1 MPSAGFRWKT
11 KLLLSAFVFLLSI
24 TVFLSYFVRSFPCF
38 SPERD
43 TPAAETGVIVHVYD
57 GDTFRI
63 SFNHNERRL
72 RLLGVDSPEIGDISE
87 ERDLWARLARRFSI
101 YYLLKEQVRL
111 TYEKEKEDRYGR
123 LLAYVWI
130 RKNVLFNELIIR
142 QGLARYFETSSL
154 SSIMRE
160 RLERAQKEARQEKR
174 GLWQTEWPEP
184 IKSYQASQYPGE
196 LKTVNFVCGE
206 VRVARGYTLIYDQKK
221 QFQVYISRER
231 RPLFRELERITAG
244 DAISVFGLIESYRG
258 QPQIVL
264 FYPRQLRVAAR
275 K

>member
-1 MPSAGFRWKT
+1 MPSAGSRLKIRII
-11 KLLLSAFVFLLSI
+11 LSAFALFISI
-24 TVFLSYFVRSFPCF
+24 TVFLTPVFRSFPYF
-38 SPERD
+38 WSERNR
-43 TPAAETGVIVHVYD
+43 TAEETGVIVHVYD

-63 SFNHNERRL
+63 RFNQKERRL

-101 YYLLKEQVRL
+101 YYLLREQVRL
-111 TYEKEKEDRYGR
+111 TYEKEREDRYGR

-130 RKNVLFNELIIR
+130 KKNILFNELIIR

-154 SSIMRE
+154 SSTMKG
-160 RLERAQKEARQEKR
+160 RLEQAQREARQEKK
-174 GLWQTEWPEP
+174 GMWQTGWPEP
-184 IKSYQASQYPGE
+184 IESYQVSQYFGE

-221 QFQVYISRER
+221 QLQVYISRDR
-231 RPLFRELERITAG
+231 RPLFRELERIRASEV
-244 DAISVFGLIESYRG
+244 ISVFGLIENYRG
-258 QPQIVL
+258 QPQIIL
-264 FYPRQLRVAAR
+264 FYPRQLRILAR